1 MESEATITLP
11 WGAENIEVMDISGKV
26 IARFADL
33 LVRQQITLN
42 TIDMPQGL
50 YFVRVQYQYGIST
63 QKLQVIHW

>member
-1 MESEATITLP
+1 
-11 WGAENIEVMDISGKV
+11 MDISGKV

-63 QKLQVIHW
+63 QKLQVIH